1 MESLPPGIKKEEVLR
16 TLMKYEEGIHMLD
29 QRIKELKREE
39 PE

>member
-1 MESLPPGIKKEEVLR
+1 MESLPTGVKKEEVFM
-16 TLMKYEEGIHMLD
+16 TLMKYEQGIHMLD